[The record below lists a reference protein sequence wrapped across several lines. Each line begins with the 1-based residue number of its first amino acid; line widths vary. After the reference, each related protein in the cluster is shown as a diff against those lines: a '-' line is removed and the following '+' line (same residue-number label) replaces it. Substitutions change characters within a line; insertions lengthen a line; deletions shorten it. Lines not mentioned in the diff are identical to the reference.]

1 MNTKTYKNIS
11 RVSAIL
17 IFVCGGLFFVGE
29 TPLKLFFEKDTA
41 GGIAFLIA
49 ILLILVMI
57 LLAVITMWANKKS
70 RVIRN
75 DGLQYIA
82 RQLGGQYFPTGN
94 LEILGKFAEAL
105 KAGVYNSLKGKASNL
120 IAGKYKNKSVA
131 VFDQTYAV
139 NEGDSPSLYAQTFYM
154 IEMTEANYPLFH
166 LEPANIRFGF
176 NEMMNRPLRQDIN
189 FASHPKFSDRYILY
203 GQNEQQLQQFFT
215 PEILTF
221 FEQSPSFTT
230 IAGGIF
236 LIIYKHYDKSEPK
249 EIMQTLD
256 YLLNLGGVLLN
267 RR

>member
-1 MNTKTYKNIS
+1 MNTNSYRTIS
-11 RVSAIL
+11 RVSMTMLIVCGIIFGFVNIPLGL
-17 IFVCGGLFFVGE
+17 IFEKETASVVAFLLRICLFF
-29 TPLKLFFEKDTA
+29 A
-41 GGIAFLIA
+41 IATLA
-49 ILLILVMI
+49 LVS
-57 LLAVITMWANKKS
+57 MWASKKK

-82 RQLGGQYFPTGN
+82 RQLGGQYSESGN

-120 IAGKYKNKSVA
+120 ISGKYKNKSVA

-139 NEGDSPSLYAQTFYM
+139 NEGDSPSLYTQTFFM

-166 LEPANIRFGF
+166 LEPANIKFGL
-176 NEMMNRPLRQDIN
+176 NEMINRPLRQDIN
-189 FASHPKFSDRYILY
+189 FVSHPQFSDRYILY
-203 GQNEQQLQQFFT
+203 GQNEQQLRQFFT

-221 FEQSPSFTT
+221 FEQSPAFTT